1 MTTTDFDASK
11 LEPGTP
17 ELTDAAPADVAAI
30 MAYSQAVS
38 LKRIADAMTVNT
50 EQHDRVEASM
60 DAFIQREG
68 DMLERIAQALEL
80 LTERFA
86 EPATPPAATP
96 DADGWIPC
104 APPSPPHR
112 RETWCWR
119 ATGGAI

>member
-60 DAFIQREG
+60 DAFAY
-68 DMLERIAQALEL
+68 RIHN
-80 LTERFA
+80 
-86 EPATPPAATP
+86 
-96 DADGWIPC
+96 D
-104 APPSPPHR
+104 
-112 RETWCWR
+112 
-119 ATGGAI
+119 